1 MNQRAGQRLSETSS
15 PLAVQRFVALDALR
29 GLAIALMILVNTP
42 GSWSHVYAP
51 LLHAEWHGFTFADLV
66 FPLFL
71 FAVGAAMAFS
81 MANATASVTTLVKIL
96 KRTALLFACGLLL
109 HWFPFQQS
117 LAELRI
123 PGVLQR
129 IALCYGFAALLV
141 LYLKPRLLLLAS
153 VLLAVLYWVMLWQ
166 FSLQQPY
173 ELAGNAVQRLDLW
186 LLGPTHLYQGFG
198 AAFDPE
204 GLLSTLPA
212 ISSVLVGYLVA
223 RELKQTSKDSS
234 VYFLVLWGVPLIA
247 LGLLWHLIWPIN
259 KPLWSGS
266 YVVFSSGLILLLLAA
281 MVWLMDIRQK
291 NWLQPLVIYGSNP
304 LFIYMLSWLWA
315 TAASQLIYVSH
326 AGQSI
331 SLYQFGF
338 DSLHVLL
345 PAKLASLLFALLH
358 VLLFWLLSYV
368 LYQRRIFI
376 KL

>member
-1 MNQRAGQRLSETSS
+1 MTVATPRQPE
-15 PLAVQRFVALDALR
+15 RFIALDALR

-51 LLHAEWHGFTFADLV
+51 LLHAAWHGFTFADLV
-66 FPLFL
+66 FPMFL

-81 MANATASVTTLVKIL
+81 MAKAQPSAATLLKIS
-96 KRTALLFACGLLL
+96 KRTLLLFGCGVFL
-109 HWFPFQQS
+109 HWFPFTSS
-117 LAELRI
+117 LVELRI

-129 IALCYGFAALLV
+129 IALCYGIAAVLV
-141 LYLKPRLLLLAS
+141 LYFKPRGLLLLS
-153 VLLAVLYWVMLWQ
+153 LLLPLLYWGLLWQ
-166 FSLQQPY
+166 FSLQHPY
-173 ELAGNAVQRLDLW
+173 ELAGNAVQRFDLW
-186 LLGPTHLYQGFG
+186 LLGPAHLYQGFG
-198 AAFDPE
+198 EVFDPE

-212 ISSVLVGYLVA
+212 ISSVLIGYLVA
-223 RELKQTSKDSS
+223 AELRHTDKDSS
-234 VYFLVLWGVPLIA
+234 VYLLVLWGLALAV
-247 LGLLWHLIWPIN
+247 LGLLWHLLWPIN

-266 YVVFSSGLILLLLAA
+266 YVAFSCGLILLLLAA

-315 TAASQLIYVSH
+315 SAASQLIRFTYD
-326 AGQSI
+326 GQSI

-345 PAKLASLLFALLH
+345 PAKLASLVFALLH
-358 VLLFWLLSYV
+358 VLLFWLLSYW

>member
-1 MNQRAGQRLSETSS
+1 MTVATAQRQPE
-15 PLAVQRFVALDALR
+15 RFVALDALR

-42 GSWSHVYAP
+42 GSWSQVYAP
-51 LLHAEWHGFTFADLV
+51 LLHAAWHGFTFADLV
-66 FPLFL
+66 FPMFL

-81 MANATASVTTLVKIL
+81 MAKAQPSATMLLKIS
-96 KRTALLFACGLLL
+96 KRTLLLFGCGLLL
-109 HWFPFQQS
+109 HWFPFASS

-129 IALCYGFAALLV
+129 IALCYGLATLLL
-141 LYLKPRLLLLAS
+141 LYLKPRSLLLVTA
-153 VLLAVLYWVMLWQ
+153 LLPLLYWALLWQ
-166 FSLQQPY
+166 FSLQHPY

-186 LLGPTHLYQGFG
+186 LLGSAHLYQGFG
-198 AAFDPE
+198 TAFDPE

-223 RELKQTSKDSS
+223 NRLRQMKKASS
-234 VYFLVLWGVPLIA
+234 VRWLLLFGGALSV
-247 LGLLWHLIWPIN
+247 LGLLWHLLWPIN

-266 YVVFSSGLILLLLAA
+266 YVAFSSGLILLLLAA
-281 MVWLMDIRQK
+281 MVWLMDVQQK
-291 NWLQPLVIYGSNP
+291 KTLHPLVVYGSNP

-315 TAASQLIYVSH
+315 SAATQLIRFSYG
-326 AGQSI
+326 GQSI

-338 DSLHVLL
+338 DSLNVLL
-345 PAKLASLLFALLH
+345 PAKLASLTFALLH
-358 VLLFWLLSYV
+358 VLLFWGLSYW